1 MLDKNPFSG
10 SGRGPPFC
18 NISRSFSC
26 CMLSRFSHVN
36 LFATLWI
43 RAFQALL
50 SMGFSGQEYLSG
62 LTCPSP
68 RDFPDPGIEPRSPA
82 LQAYT
87 LLSEPPGKSLIV
99 WLLKFL
105 FFNQHYVLR
114 LSHISS
120 VLFIMHCKT
129 ELDLVISTANK
140 TVLCCCCCCC
150 C

>member
-1 MLDKNPFSG
+1 MTP
-10 SGRGPPFC
+10 C
-18 NISRSFSC
+18 AA
-26 CMLSRFSHVN
+26 VY
-36 LFATLWI
+36 
-43 RAFQALL
+43 QASL
-50 SMGFSGQEYLSG
+50 SMGFFRQECWSG
-62 LTCPSP
+62 LPFPSP

-140 TVLCCCCCCC
+140 IVLPYGWIPRKNIVSI
-150 C
+150 